1 WDEAADWFSRAR
13 TVLEEQGA
21 RPLRAITDFDEALM
35 FQRRGA
41 PGDRE
46 RAHALLERARAQ
58 FEDIGMS
65 GWLRRAAELATT
77 TLDARPGST
86 RPVIESAAAAARR
99 ERRTVGIDDR
109 KMIDRSAMSGEAP
122 PCRRNEVSNGR
133 APTDDVRGGGRGAR
147 TFQGPAPSRPRMLP
161 RDRRKGP
168 PTRTAGGGDV
178 RNWNFRDAHPRGA
191 IARGVRWLVHHA

>member
-1 WDEAADWFSRAR
+1 ACYAAETLWFIERTDHLATIERAVRQNVVEPDFRYPNVDGRLALARLCTLTGRWDEAADWFSRAR

-35 FQRRGA
+35 FQGRGA

-77 TLDARPGST
+77 LDARP
-86 RPVIESAAAAARR
+86 
-99 ERRTVGIDDR
+99 
-109 KMIDRSAMSGEAP
+109 
-122 PCRRNEVSNGR
+122 
-133 APTDDVRGGGRGAR
+133 
-147 TFQGPAPSRPRMLP
+147 
-161 RDRRKGP
+161 
-168 PTRTAGGGDV
+168 
-178 RNWNFRDAHPRGA
+178 
-191 IARGVRWLVHHA
+191 